1 MSHDSFIKI
10 LQDNQLMRS
19 FDEVMAFEQALEELA
34 QNPNFDNLSSLHL
47 ILNDDCQQPDVMF
60 SLVHFIES
68 FNVQEQIQA
77 FIQVIPILIEQAP
90 QWTEI
95 LYTRINNDKTARTV
109 FKTTLQSM
117 SLEKRERIQQLLSSK
132 LLSEVA

>member
-109 FKTTLQSM
+109 FETTLQSM